1 MDRILQY
8 CRLLKAK
15 KMLHCYEYNNA
26 KYKIQT
32 ADIEL
37 SLMEVSKNIY
47 GFHLCMIFIIKNSTN
62 ALKATFENFLLNI
75 FVNRKKYLH

>member
-37 SLMEVSKNIY
+37 SFMEVSKNIWISFMY
-47 GFHLCMIFIIKNSTN
+47 DFYH
-62 ALKATFENFLLNI
+62 
-75 FVNRKKYLH
+75 

>member
-15 KMLHCYEYNNA
+15 KMLQCYEYNIA

-37 SLMEVSKNIY
+37 SFMEVSKNIWISFMY
-47 GFHLCMIFIIKNSTN
+47 DFYHQKFN
-62 ALKATFENFLLNI
+62 
-75 FVNRKKYLH
+75 

>member
-1 MDRILQY
+1 MDRILLY
-8 CRLLKAK
+8 CRLLKAQ

-37 SLMEVSKNIY
+37 RLMEVAKNIY
-47 GFHLCMIFIIKNSTN
+47 RFHLFMIFNVIKFN
-62 ALKATFENFLLNI
+62 
-75 FVNRKKYLH
+75 Y

>member
-37 SLMEVSKNIY
+37 CLMEVSKKYMDFIY
-47 GFHLCMIFIIKNSTN
+47 
-62 ALKATFENFLLNI
+62 
-75 FVNRKKYLH
+75 V